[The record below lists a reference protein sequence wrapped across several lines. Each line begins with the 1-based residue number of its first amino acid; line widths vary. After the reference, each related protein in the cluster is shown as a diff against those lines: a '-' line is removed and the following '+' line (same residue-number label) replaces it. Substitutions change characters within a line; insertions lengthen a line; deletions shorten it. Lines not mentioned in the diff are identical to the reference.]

1 MCITF
6 ILFMKNY
13 LGSSGNLPAR
23 PGFTGASQVRGDAGG
38 MAHIFFLDCNQ
49 DVCRSCNCD
58 CSRRPIGLPKLL
70 SFGFKKPCDF
80 KSAQLFKTCTNS
92 FFFFFFKCN
101 GIVLNFYHRRF
112 FIVCGGVLF
121 FIFVLH

>member
-23 PGFTGASQVRGDAGG
+23 PCFTGASQVRGDAGG

-70 SFGFKKPCDF
+70 SSGFKKPCHF

-92 FFFFFFKCN
+92 FFFSQM
-101 GIVLNFYHRRF
+101 
-112 FIVCGGVLF
+112 
-121 FIFVLH
+121 